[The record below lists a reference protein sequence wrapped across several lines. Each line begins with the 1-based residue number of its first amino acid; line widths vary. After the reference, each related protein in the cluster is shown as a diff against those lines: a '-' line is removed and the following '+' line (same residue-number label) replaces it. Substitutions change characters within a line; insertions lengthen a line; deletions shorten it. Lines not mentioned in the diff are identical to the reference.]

1 MSLTQVLETTKN
13 FSSAELDSL
22 IEMLQ
27 EEKLRH
33 LEAEFAERL
42 GTGTV
47 FFNEPIILPEGT
59 PTLREMLEA
68 KES

>member
-1 MSLTQVLETTKN
+1 MSVAQLVETTKN
-13 FSSAELDSL
+13 LSSVELDSL

-59 PTLREMLEA
+59 PALRQMLEA
-68 KES
+68 NES